1 MRAALKRKEFAHSGT
16 KFFLLK
22 VTQPHPSSEKGAK
35 FFHALV
41 ISPEGVSNY
50 LFSNLIFKP

>member
-16 KFFLLK
+16 KFFPLK

-41 ISPEGVSNY
+41 ISPEGVSN
-50 LFSNLIFKP
+50 